1 MQTIGYLL
9 ALAVG
14 LLIGTGLGAGL
25 FWLVNRN
32 TSRSV
37 DTAMRDA
44 FDALARQAL
53 RDNANM
59 FLDRTKS
66 ELEPL
71 GQSLDTLDQRIREL
85 EQKREGAYGE
95 LQEQLRQLGRTQ
107 HDLQQTTTSLS
118 QALRSPTARGQW
130 GELQLRRIV
139 ELAGMVEHVDF
150 DEQQA
155 AGDGRPD
162 LIVRLPNGGILP
174 VDAKTPMNAYLDAVN
189 APREQMQRDKLEAH
203 AKAVRSR
210 IRELSRKRYWEQFNR
225 APQFVILF
233 VPYESCLGAAFE
245 QDEDLLDYALQSHVV
260 VTSPVTLLALLKAV
274 AYGWQQVSVT
284 ENARQI
290 AEEGRE
296 LYRRLSILTGHID
309 DVGTNLGRAV
319 DAFNS
324 LIGSM
329 ERRLLPSARRFQ
341 ELEVDKT
348 DPPALH
354 SVDQTPRRITAEELR
369 HTGRP
374 ESS

>member
-1 MQTIGYLL
+1 METLGYLL

-14 LLIGTGLGAGL
+14 LLIGAGLGAGL
-25 FWLVNRN
+25 VWLVNRN
-32 TSRSV
+32 TARSA

-44 FDALARQAL
+44 FDALARKAL
-53 RDNANM
+53 RENANM
-59 FLDRTKS
+59 FLDRTRS

-71 GQSLDTLDQRIREL
+71 GQSLETLDQRIREL

-95 LQEQLRQLGRTQ
+95 RQEQGRKM
-107 HDLQQTTTSLS
+107 DRSRFVFKQTTTALS
-118 QALRSPTARGQW
+118 EALRSSTARGQW

-150 DEQQA
+150 DEQQT

-162 LIVRLPNGGILP
+162 LVVRLPNEGILP
-174 VDAKTPMNAYLDAVN
+174 VDAKTPMTAYLEAMSASGDQAK
-189 APREQMQRDKLEAH
+189 RDKLAAH
-203 AKAVRSR
+203 AKAVKSR
-210 IRELSRKRYWEQFNR
+210 IRDLSRKQYWEQFDR

-245 QDEDLLDYALQSHVV
+245 QDEGLLDYALQSHVV

-309 DVGTNLGRAV
+309 DVGTNLSRAV
-319 DAFNS
+319 EAFNKM
-324 LIGSM
+324 IGSL
-329 ERRLLPSARRFQ
+329 ELRLLPSARRFQ
-341 ELEVDKT
+341 ELAVDPA
-348 DPPALH
+348 DPPTLH
-354 SVDQTPRRITAEELR
+354 SVDQTPRHITAEELR
-369 HTGRP
+369 DD
-374 ESS
+374 